1 MKNPIKSLT
10 SIRKQLADKKRRIGD
25 GMLSISEILVQG
37 LQVLVP
43 GAGAGISLA
52 LGKIF
57 IGGILALICVGVVV
71 RLTLRRKNA
80 DRVLAQ
86 RVSFPLKTIAFLLA
100 LGLSVGFV
108 EMTNLPVRF
117 NQPGFSFWYWAI
129 VVAVIAV
136 TYGWTEHI
144 FLKAFSKKTKDV
156 QVIRLG

>member
-10 SIRKQLADKKRRIGD
+10 SIKKQLADIKRCIGD
-25 GMLSISEILVQG
+25 GVLSISEILVQG

-57 IGGILALICVGVVV
+57 IGSILALICIGVIL
-71 RLTLRRKNA
+71 RLTFRRKHA
-80 DRVLAQ
+80 DRVLTQ
-86 RVSFPLKTIAFLLA
+86 RVSFSLKSIAFLLA

-117 NQPGFSFWYWAI
+117 NQPGFSLGYWVI
-129 VVAVIAV
+129 VVSVITV
-136 TYGWTEHI
+136 SYFWTVQI

>member
-57 IGGILALICVGVVV
+57 IGGILALICIGVVV
-71 RLTLRRKNA
+71 RLTMRRKHA

-86 RVSFPLKTIAFLLA
+86 RVSFPLKSIAFC
-100 LGLSVGFV
+100 
-108 EMTNLPVRF
+108 
-117 NQPGFSFWYWAI
+117 
-129 VVAVIAV
+129 
-136 TYGWTEHI
+136 
-144 FLKAFSKKTKDV
+144 
-156 QVIRLG
+156 